1 MKARSEPLVSSTSL
15 ILNNLSVFPV
25 FINNSIY
32 SNDRTCKLGLIDGS
46 VEKILLEVA
55 IKYRK
60 TNNMV
65 ATAYAKDLPCRIVP
79 GQVEAE
85 ERILEALKPSIEY
98 VARTTNRMDHDSIL
112 DKLSVATEARFDSFS
127 DRDEVQCLQGTRIEL
142 LQQIMEWAMSPS
154 QKSIFWLNGMAW
166 TGKST
171 ISRTVVRSPEDTNHL
186 GASFYFKR
194 GEGDRAKAK
203 KFFPTLT
210 RQLILRISELRSGVQ
225 KAFDQDP
232 GTASKSLKEQFEK
245 LLLQPL
251 LNLDQFVQQTRTTV
265 IVVNALDECEHNP
278 DVRNIIRLLPLLQK
292 AKALRLHIFLT
303 SRPEPS
309 IHLSFSKTMDN
320 DYQDLTLDKI
330 LEELTAR
337 EIQFFL
343 KDQFTKI
350 NRDRNITTN
359 WPGDDVI
366 QQLVTMSVPL
376 FISIAPVC
384 RYIANSRWEPRSRLE
399 ELLTDQAKYVSRMD
413 KTYVLPSVRW
423 ECS

>member
-1 MKARSEPLVSSTSL
+1 
-15 ILNNLSVFPV
+15 
-25 FINNSIY
+25 
-32 SNDRTCKLGLIDGS
+32 
-46 VEKILLEVA
+46 
-55 IKYRK
+55 
-60 TNNMV
+60 
-65 ATAYAKDLPCRIVP
+65 
-79 GQVEAE
+79 
-85 ERILEALKPSIEY
+85 
-98 VARTTNRMDHDSIL
+98 MDHNSIL

-127 DRDEVQCLQGTRIEL
+127 DRDEVQCFQGTRIEL

-309 IHLSFSKTMDN
+309 IHLSFSKIMDN

-330 LEELTAR
+330 PEELTAR
-337 EIQFFL
+337 DIQFFL
-343 KDQFTKI
+343 KNQFTKI

-413 KTYVLPSVRW
+413 KTYVVLTQLLDDQDNDEPEQQQLLQEFQKIIGVIILLATPLSVNALSALLGMGAEKISNRLNFFRSVLNISDNQDQPTGFYICRF
-423 ECS
+423 ETF